1 MLRPLADRV
10 IIKVA
15 EAETKTASGIIL
27 ADTSKEKPMKGE
39 VIAAGPGA
47 YQNGTLV
54 PMDVKA
60 GDKVVYSKYAGNEI
74 KIEGT
79 DYLIVRQSDILA
91 VVEYFRNRRHV

>member
-15 EAETKTASGIIL
+15 EAETKTASGISL

-91 VVEYFRNRRHV
+91 VVE

>member
-27 ADTSKEKPMKGE
+27 ADTSKEKPMKGK

-47 YQNGTLV
+47 YQNGVLV
-54 PMDVKA
+54 PMTVKE
-60 GDKVVYSKYAGNEI
+60 GDMVVYSKYSGSEI
-74 KIEGT
+74 KLDGQEL
-79 DYLIVRQSDILA
+79 LIVRQSDILA
-91 VVEYFRNRRHV
+91 VVE

>member
-1 MLRPLADRV
+1 
-10 IIKVA
+10 
-15 EAETKTASGIIL
+15 
-27 ADTSKEKPMKGE
+27 MKGE

-91 VVEYFRNRRHV
+91 VVE

>member
-47 YQNGTLV
+47 YKNGTLV

-91 VVEYFRNRRHV
+91 VVE

>member
-91 VVEYFRNRRHV
+91 VAE

>member
-79 DYLIVRQSDILA
+79 DYLIVRQIDILA
-91 VVEYFRNRRHV
+91 VVE

>member
-54 PMDVKA
+54 AMDVKA

-91 VVEYFRNRRHV
+91 VVE

>member
-27 ADTSKEKPMKGE
+27 AYTSKEKPMKGE

-91 VVEYFRNRRHV
+91 VVE

>member
-79 DYLIVRQSDILA
+79 DYLTVRQSDILA
-91 VVEYFRNRRHV
+91 VVE